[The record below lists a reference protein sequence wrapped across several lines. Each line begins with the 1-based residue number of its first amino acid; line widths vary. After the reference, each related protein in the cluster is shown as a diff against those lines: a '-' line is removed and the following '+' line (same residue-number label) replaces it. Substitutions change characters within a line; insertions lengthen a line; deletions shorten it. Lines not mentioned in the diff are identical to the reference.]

1 MKFSWKVIILWTLP
15 ALLVGFFFWQGA
27 FNGIGYMGNTATSRM
42 TYGRF
47 LEYLDSNRVDTVDF
61 YEGGR
66 TAIIEVVD
74 PELNDRVQ
82 RVRVELPPNSPE
94 LVSKL
99 KKKGISFDAHPVRN
113 DGAIWGLLG
122 NLIFP
127 ILLITGLFFY
137 SVAQTVCL
145 VVLVKQ

>member
-1 MKFSWKVIILWTLP
+1 M
-15 ALLVGFFFWQGA
+15 
-27 FNGIGYMGNTATSRM
+27 
-42 TYGRF
+42 
-47 LEYLDSNRVDTVDF
+47 DSNRVDTVDF